1 MYPGFIPH
9 WKRRHCGSAY
19 SDARAGMGGH
29 AERAWRRDWEYSLAP
44 EDDAA
49 TLGFGSGA
57 FGVRRPLRFL
67 AFKLGLQEA
76 QVAELAKILDD
87 LKTERAQAAVD
98 HRRTL
103 SAFADAV
110 SGDSFDG
117 AKAESGAKLR
127 LDSADRLRGA
137 VLGAL
142 ERLHAILD
150 PEQRARLAYL
160 IRTGT
165 LTL

>member
-1 MYPGFIPH
+1 
-9 WKRRHCGSAY
+9 
-19 SDARAGMGGH
+19 MGAGH
-29 AERAWRRDWEYSLAP
+29 AEGGWRSGWGYSLSP
-44 EDDAA
+44 DDDPAA
-49 TLGFGSGA
+49 MGFGSGA

-67 AFKLGLQEA
+67 AYKLGLHEA

-110 SGDSFDG
+110 SGDAFDG
-117 AKAESGAKLR
+117 GKAESGARLR
-127 LDSADRLRGA
+127 LESADRLRGA
-137 VLGAL
+137 VLSAL

>member
-9 WKRRHCGSAY
+9 WKRRHCGSGYAE
-19 SDARAGMGGH
+19 RAGMGGGH
-29 AERAWRRDWEYSLAP
+29 GERSWRPGWEYTLSP
-44 EDDAA
+44 EEDAA
-49 TLGFGSGA
+49 ALGFGSGA

-67 AFKLGLQEA
+67 AYKLGLQES

-87 LKTERAQAAVD
+87 VKTERAQAAVD

-110 SGDSFDG
+110 SGDAFDHG
-117 AKAESGAKLR
+117 KAESGARLR
-127 LDSADRLRGA
+127 LESADRVKTA
-137 VLGAL
+137 VLAAL

-150 PEQRARLAYL
+150 QEQRARLAYL